1 MNERPTLIVMAKA
14 PRVGV
19 GKSRLA
25 AEIGRAEAWRIN
37 RGLHLHTMRLA
48 RDVRWAVTLCV
59 VPDSA
64 VRQAIDVWPRNL
76 TRAPQGGGD
85 LGARLARALKG
96 RRNVAV
102 IGTDCPSVTPSHI
115 AQAFAALRR
124 APFAL
129 GPAHD
134 GGFWLLAARSGDAGA
149 RGMINVRWSS
159 PHAAEDVLRNLGA
172 HNVALLPML
181 RDIDV
186 AEDLRAYRS
195 AKRWSSG
202 V

>member
-1 MNERPTLIVMAKA
+1 MIERPTLIVMAKA
-14 PRVGV
+14 PHVGV

-25 AEIGRAEAWRIN
+25 AEIGRTEAWRIN
-37 RGLHLHTMRLA
+37 RGLHAHTMRLT
-48 RDVRWAVTLCV
+48 RDVRWAAVLCV
-59 VPDSA
+59 APDSA

-76 TRAPQGGGD
+76 ARAAQGGGD

-96 RRNVAV
+96 RRSVAV
-102 IGTDCPSVTPSHI
+102 IGTDCPHVTPAHI

-149 RGMINVRWSS
+149 RGMAKVRWSG
-159 PHAAEDVLRNLGA
+159 PHAAKDVLRNLGA
-172 HNVALLPML
+172 RNVALLPTL

-186 AEDLRAYRS
+186 AEDLRVYRS
-195 AKRWSSG
+195 AKR
-202 V
+202 